1 MELKTLLVDDQ
12 CRCILTWT
20 DRVLLIP
27 LSDKLICITTVKSD
41 EREAAELRGRLFN
54 PVLSSLQCWID

>member
-1 MELKTLLVDDQ
+1 MTNVGVFL
-12 CRCILTWT
+12 RGP
-20 DRVLLIP
+20 RVLLIP
-27 LSDKLICITTVKSD
+27 LSDKLICISTVKSD